1 MYQVLM
7 GNLKIN
13 TSIRTKKIFTPIF
26 SPKIMVFRSFNDFQ
40 WLLKTHLITPIPCK

>member
-1 MYQVLM
+1 MYQILM
-7 GNLKIN
+7 GNNKIK
-13 TSIRTKKIFTPIF
+13 TSIRTKFFHPIF